1 MHCSSCILCQHQ
13 SCFRAIHSTVTALL
27 EATDPREY
35 NIDFGKINAVII
47 QDLNRAFD
55 AVDHKI
61 LLSKLDFNGI
71 SGNSLKWF

>member
-1 MHCSSCILCQHQ
+1 MSTSIMFSCY
-13 SCFRAIHSTVTALL
+13 HSTVTALV
-27 EATDPREY
+27 EATDSRAY

-47 QDLNRAFD
+47 QDLKRAFD